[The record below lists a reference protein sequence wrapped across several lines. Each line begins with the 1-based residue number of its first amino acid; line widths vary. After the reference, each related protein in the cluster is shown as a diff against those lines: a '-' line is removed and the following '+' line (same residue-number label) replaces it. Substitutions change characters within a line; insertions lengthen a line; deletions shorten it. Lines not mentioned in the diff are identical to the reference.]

1 MVNKN
6 KARCT
11 GCPISYALDSFGDR
25 WSLLIVRDI
34 LLKGYQTYSEFQL
47 SDEKI
52 ATNILRDRLRELEEF
67 GIITKSKDPTNGR
80 RILYKLT
87 AKGVDIAPLL
97 VEMVRWSAKYDPDTQ
112 AKKSI
117 LEQIESDK
125 ESFVEGL
132 KARVTLDNQ

>member
-1 MVNKN
+1 MVKKN

-11 GCPISYALDSFGDR
+11 GCPISYALDTFGDR

-34 LLKGYQTYSEFQL
+34 LIKGYQTYSEFQL

-80 RILYKLT
+80 RVLYKLT
-87 AKGVDIAPLL
+87 PKGADIAPLII
-97 VEMVRWSAKYDPDTQ
+97 EMVRWSAKYDPDTL
-112 AKKSI
+112 AKESTLKK
-117 LEQIESDK
+117 IENDK
-125 ESFVEGL
+125 EGFINDL
-132 KARVTLDNQ
+132 KARVKQDK